1 MFLSSADV
9 AHMSRMQAHLLP
21 DTCTLRTVTQTSDGS
36 GGWTE
41 GTSDVTAVPCRL
53 MVNAVYAGREVIQAD
68 QVRPE
73 RTYILTIPETYT
85 LTPKMRIVK
94 AGVTYEVISVNE
106 GASYGT
112 ALRATLTRV
121 EA

>member
-1 MFLSSADV
+1 MFLSNADV
-9 AHMSRMQAHLLP
+9 AHMAAMQAHLLP

-53 MVNAVYAGREVIQAD
+53 MVNAGREVIQAD

-73 RTYILTIPETYT
+73 RTYTLTIPETYT
-85 LTPKMRIVK
+85 LTPKMRIVQ